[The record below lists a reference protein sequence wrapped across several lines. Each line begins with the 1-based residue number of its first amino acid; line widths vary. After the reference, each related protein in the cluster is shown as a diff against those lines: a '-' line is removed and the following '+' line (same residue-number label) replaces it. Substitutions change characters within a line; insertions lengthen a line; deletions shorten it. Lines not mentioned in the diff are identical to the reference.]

1 MKESPIDTMD
11 SRVTSPPLGEDER
24 EPIAFSSP
32 RGGRKGAHSPYLWIP
47 FLFAAE
53 EIPTAMVTFVALLM
67 FIQFGAGAMRA
78 TFYTAL
84 LLTPWMLKSFV
95 RLKVKQM
102 GNFKTWIHVIEAL
115 IFVVL
120 LGTAFYIND
129 FHAGNVGLFFCM
141 LLISILCSWHNLV
154 ARMYYERILSAREQR
169 YYNPTKHIST
179 QASAVMTY
187 GVLIIFVG
195 FLEIFLRDINRAWAM
210 ENYLLA
216 GVFLI
221 FFCLNLLFLPS
232 PRRLKPYRY
241 DPLARRSQS
250 FSQTIRKEMNALER
264 IKAKPHASR
273 VLFFLFFLLLPQA
286 LMFCPRVFFL
296 LAPQESGGLN
306 CSLQDIGFA
315 QGTIG
320 VIAFTLGAFLA
331 RNVEKHRSMSK
342 TFPLMAVVL
351 TLSPISYMLLA
362 LFPQVGNMF
371 AICLCTFTAQFCFGF
386 GLHACIVFVRFFSGD
401 RYRNTTNFF
410 YLPLIIGEMLLPIA
424 ASGWLSLHL
433 GYTLYFILDASTAI
447 ISWLLL
453 FTQKHIL
460 NIK

>member
-1 MKESPIDTMD
+1 MKESQINKKD
-11 SRVTSPPLGEDER
+11 SRVTTPLPLR
-24 EPIAFSSP
+24 EGK
-32 RGGRKGAHSPYLWIP
+32 GGGSAGSSPYLWIP

-53 EIPTAMVTFVALLM
+53 EIPSAMVTFVALLM

-78 TFYTAL
+78 TIYTAL

-179 QASAVMTY
+179 QASAVLTY

-232 PRRLKPYRY
+232 PLRLKSYRY
-241 DPLARRSQS
+241 ES
-250 FSQTIRKEMNALER
+250 FSHTFRKEMDALER
-264 IKAKPHASR
+264 IKAKPHANR
-273 VLFFLFFLLLPQA
+273 ALIFLFFLLLPQA

-331 RNVEKHRSMSK
+331 RRVEKNRSMSQL
-342 TFPLMAVVL
+342 FPLMAVVL

-362 LFPQVGNMF
+362 LFPQG
-371 AICLCTFTAQFCFGF
+371 
-386 GLHACIVFVRFFSGD
+386 
-401 RYRNTTNFF
+401 
-410 YLPLIIGEMLLPIA
+410 
-424 ASGWLSLHL
+424 
-433 GYTLYFILDASTAI
+433 
-447 ISWLLL
+447 
-453 FTQKHIL
+453 
-460 NIK
+460 

>member
-1 MKESPIDTMD
+1 MKESSIDKKD
-11 SRVTSPPLGEDER
+11 GRV
-24 EPIAFSSP
+24 SSP
-32 RGGRKGAHSPYLWIP
+32 VSRQEGEAVGSMNRGSGSSPYLWIP

-53 EIPTAMVTFVALLM
+53 EIPSAMVTFVALLM

-78 TFYTAL
+78 TIYTAL

-179 QASAVMTY
+179 QASAVLTY

-232 PRRLKPYRY
+232 PLRLKSYRY
-241 DPLARRSQS
+241 ES
-250 FSQTIRKEMNALER
+250 FSHTFRKEMDALER
-264 IKAKPHASR
+264 IKAKPHANR
-273 VLFFLFFLLLPQA
+273 ALIFLFFLLLPQA

-331 RNVEKHRSMSK
+331 RRVEKNRSMSQL
-342 TFPLMAVVL
+342 FPLMAVVL

-371 AICLCTFTAQFCFGF
+371 PICICTFTAQFCFGF
-386 GLHACIVFVRFFSGD
+386 GLHACIVFVRFFSSD

-410 YLPLIIGEMLLPIA
+410 YLPLIIGEMLVPIA

-453 FTQKHIL
+453 LTQKHIL
-460 NIK
+460 HIK